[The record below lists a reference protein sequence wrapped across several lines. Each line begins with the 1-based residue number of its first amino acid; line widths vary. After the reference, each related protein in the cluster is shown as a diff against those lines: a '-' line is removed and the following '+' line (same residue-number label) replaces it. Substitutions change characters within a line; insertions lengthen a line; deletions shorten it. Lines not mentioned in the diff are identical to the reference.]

1 MGLSVFRINATVMG
15 SKSAPDDTPA
25 EGEQAEGEEEA
36 KEEAKD
42 EAKESYSIEPH
53 EENLQ
58 QTERYTLCDV
68 LEGKDC

>member
-1 MGLSVFRINATVMG
+1 MSTALAESVANLNNDQTHLVFY
-15 SKSAPDDTPA
+15 
-25 EGEQAEGEEEA
+25 
-36 KEEAKD
+36 AKD
-42 EAKESYSIEPH
+42 EAKESYSIKPH